1 MRIVFP
7 NKTAKEIV
15 DECNNTLNG
24 HKLLWDIDWH
34 KNEDFY
40 TKEKCREGSRE
51 IITDMSDTLGKTW
64 NECDKMGDM
73 LTFAELLW
81 CVIQIPDLLKNNYS
95 WTSSLTSDGE
105 FVLAGDFVGFGGVVG
120 RWEPR
125 FSDYFIGCAF
135 SRSDTSTLSPID
147 TLNGD
152 KASSLEAR
160 VKDLEDW
167 RDGIIECVNKK

>member
-64 NECDKMGDM
+64 NECKEKGSM

-81 CVIQIPDLLKNNYS
+81 CVIQIPDFLKNNYS
-95 WTSSLTSDGE
+95 WTSSRTSDGG
-105 FVLAGDFVGFGGVVG
+105 FVDAGDFDDVGSVINVV
-120 RWEPR
+120 
-125 FSDYFIGCAF
+125 
-135 SRSDTSTLSPID
+135 
-147 TLNGD
+147 
-152 KASSLEAR
+152 
-160 VKDLEDW
+160 
-167 RDGIIECVNKK
+167 IEINDRI

>member
-24 HKLLWDIDWH
+24 HKLLWNIDWY

-81 CVIQIPDLLKNNYS
+81 CVIQIPDFLKNNYS
-95 WTSSLTSDGE
+95 WTSSRASVGE
-105 FVLAGDFVGFGGVVG
+105 FVLAGYFGDGGGVVG
-120 RWEPR
+120 GSGPGR
-125 FSDYFIGCAF
+125 SGSIIGCTF
-135 SRSDTSTLSPID
+135 SAGEIETS
-147 TLNGD
+147 N
-152 KASSLEAR
+152 LER
-160 VKDLEDW
+160 GE
-167 RDGIIECVNKK
+167 